1 MARLSA
7 LVLLLAFAA
16 SAVADPIA
24 VRIAES
30 PLRASPVL
38 RTPSGQHLADGDFIQ
53 TLDGDLVDSRLTF
66 RFADGSL
73 HDEQSVFSQ
82 RGALRLLRHRLL
94 QTGPSFPL
102 NIRASLE
109 REGERYEVRYRDADE
124 HRWRRTSGRFALPP
138 DVYNGMVPALIRQ
151 LAPAVGGHFH
161 VIAFTPHPRL
171 VQVHVTS
178 VRDDEVV
185 ARGRLVSAMRF
196 QLKPEVGGLASL
208 FAADLPPV
216 LCWVSRGDTPRFAG
230 FQGPLYYTGPV
241 WRIEE
246 R

>member
-1 MARLSA
+1 MVRRF
-7 LVLLLAFAA
+7 VLLLLVAFAPTA
-16 SAVADPIA
+16 IADPVV
-24 VRIAES
+24 VRLTES
-30 PLRASPVL
+30 AFRGSPVV
-38 RTPSGQHLADGDFIQ
+38 RTPSGEHLADGDFVQ
-53 TLDGDLVDSRLTF
+53 TVDGDVVDSRLTL
-66 RFADGSL
+66 RFVDGSL

-82 RGALRLLRHRLL
+82 RGALQLLRHRLL

-102 NIRASLE
+102 NVRASLD
-109 REGERYEVRYRDADE
+109 RDGERYDVRYRDAGE
-124 HRWRRTSGRFALPP
+124 ARWRRTSGRFALPP
-138 DVYNGMVPALIRQ
+138 DVYNGMVPTLVRQ
-151 LAPAVGGHFH
+151 LPSAAGGHFH

-171 VQVHVTS
+171 VQVRVTS
-178 VRDDEVV
+178 VRDDQVV
-185 ARGRLVSAMRF
+185 TRGRLVSATRF

-216 LCWVSRGDTPRFAG
+216 LCWVTRGETPRFAG